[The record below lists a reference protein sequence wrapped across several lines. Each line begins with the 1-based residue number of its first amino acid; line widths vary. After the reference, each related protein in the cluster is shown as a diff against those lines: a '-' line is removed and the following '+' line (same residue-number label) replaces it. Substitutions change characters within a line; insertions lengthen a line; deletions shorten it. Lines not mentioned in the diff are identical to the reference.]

1 MREAPETHRTIRFS
15 LRADTN
21 DSDRVLREG
30 GGGEE
35 KELQEEGGE

>member
-15 LRADTN
+15 LRADSN
-21 DSDRVLREG
+21 DSDRVLRGG

-35 KELQEEGGE
+35 EVQGEGGE